1 MGRLDER
8 ISTLETR
15 LKQLKAQQVRAAS
28 RQRALEVRRSRKNE
42 LRRKILVGA
51 IVLNRVG
58 REKFSKAELL
68 AWLYEELTRA
78 EDRALFD
85 LPAAI
90 GRGSDVVGGDSGAIT
105 EVRLLADASM
115 STASTGWMTV
125 TVRLRTAALGIEDFQ
140 SQGNL
145 VGAGDCD
152 DASVRGGYLSQNVL
166 MSQAPSPPLLSL
178 ARSSCSRAAI
188 RT

>member
-51 IVLNRVG
+51 IVLDRVE
-58 REKFSKAELL
+58 REKFSQAELL
-68 AWLYEELTRA
+68 AWLDAGLTRP

-85 LPAAI
+85 LP
-90 GRGSDVVGGDSGAIT
+90 GDRGNGHAVD
-105 EVRLLADASM
+105 ADASLAE
-115 STASTGWMTV
+115 T
-125 TVRLRTAALGIEDFQ
+125 R
-140 SQGNL
+140 
-145 VGAGDCD
+145 
-152 DASVRGGYLSQNVL
+152 SVNG
-166 MSQAPSPPLLSL
+166 
-178 ARSSCSRAAI
+178 RS
-188 RT
+188 